1 VQQRQ
6 EIDAALIP
14 EPPPGSWLM
23 KQTWQ
28 HVLFAHWPVPADDVR
43 PLVPAP
49 LEVDFW
55 AGQAWVSVVTLRASG
70 VRLRFVPPVP
80 LLSTLHQVNL
90 RTYVHYQ
97 GEPGVYF
104 ITIDTDHLPAA
115 LGARLLYRLP
125 YYYARIVM
133 RNQGKEV
140 SWASR
145 RATPGT
151 EPAEFRATYRP
162 TGELFTP
169 GPATLDA
176 WLLNRF
182 RLFMVTGGGQPKR
195 GEIRHSEWHLHNAA
209 LAIEHDSLS
218 AARGVR
224 VPSVAPVTHYA
235 AQESALFWPLRDA

>member
-1 VQQRQ
+1 
-6 EIDAALIP
+6 
-14 EPPPGSWLM
+14 M

-28 HVLFAHWPVPADDVR
+28 DVLFAHWPVPADDVR

-49 LEVDFW
+49 LEVDLW
-55 AGQAWVSVVTLRASG
+55 AGQAWVSVVTLRAAG

-97 GEPGVYF
+97 GKPGVYF
-104 ITIDTDHLPAA
+104 VTIDTDHLPAA
-115 LGARLLYRLP
+115 LGARFLYRLP

-140 SWASR
+140 SWGSR
-145 RATPGT
+145 RTTPGT
-151 EPAEFRATYRP
+151 EPAGLRATYRP

-182 RLFMVTGGGQPKR
+182 RLFMVTGDGQPKR
-195 GEIRHSEWHLHNAA
+195 GEIRHPEWRLRTAA
-209 LAIEHDSLS
+209 LVIEHNSLL
-218 AARGVR
+218 AARGVSL
-224 VPSVAPVTHYA
+224 PPVAPVTHYA